1 MFEKEIPYLRNTR
14 RENSQI
20 ANLLEYNLVMFN
32 LKPGDKISEVEI
44 CKEIGCSRT
53 PVHNAFLR
61 MQYSNLLEII
71 PQVGTMVTRIDED
84 LIDSVCFL
92 RRIME
97 LENLRTLAA
106 LDRTHKDRKLLSRLR
121 ACLESQEIC
130 AKDRDYWTLFET
142 DNEIHEL
149 FFVATGRIT
158 SYRIIQDQLINFSR
172 LRVLIYQDNE
182 LDRII
187 REHHELID
195 SYEKGDFDQ
204 MQDVL
209 ERHLADDLIARN
221 KQSIRKQYPEYFGD
235 LGCNGRIDKKIP

>member
-14 RENSQI
+14 RENNQI
-20 ANLLEYNLVMFN
+20 GNLLEYNLVMFN

-53 PVHNAFLR
+53 PVHNAFL
-61 MQYSNLLEII
+61 MLQYFNLLEII
-71 PQVGTMVTRIDED
+71 PQVGTIVTSLNEE

-97 LENLRTLAA
+97 LENLRTLASQ
-106 LDRTHKDRKLLSRLR
+106 HKCVDERLLSRLR
-121 ACLESQEIC
+121 ACLEVQEQS
-130 AKDRDYWTLFET
+130 AKERDYWTLFET

-149 FFVATGRIT
+149 FFIATGMMPA
-158 SYRIIQDQLINFSR
+158 YRIIQDQLINFSR

-195 SYEKGDFDQ
+195 NYEKGDFDQ

>member
-1 MFEKEIPYLRNTR
+1 MRNTR

-20 ANLLEYNLVMFN
+20 VNLLEYNLVMFN

-44 CKEIGCSRT
+44 CREIGCSRT
-53 PVHNAFLR
+53 PVHNAFLI
-61 MQYSNLLEII
+61 MQYFNLLEII
-71 PQVGTMVTRIDED
+71 PQVGTIVTSLDEE

-97 LENLRTLAA
+97 LENLRALAA
-106 LDRTHKDRKLLSRLR
+106 QGRRNDKLLSRLR
-121 ACLESQEIC
+121 ACLEVQEIS
-130 AKDRDYWTLFET
+130 ARERDYWTLFET

-149 FFVATGRIT
+149 LFIATGMMP

-195 SYEKGDFDQ
+195 SYGRGDFDQ
-204 MQDVL
+204 MRDVL
-209 ERHLADDLIARN
+209 ERHLSDDLIERN
-221 KQSIRKQYPEYFGD
+221 LQSIKRQYPEYFGD
-235 LGCNGRIDKKIP
+235 IGNGRTSKRLSR